1 MGGHLGLDL
10 VNTVEPRFETADRR
24 EHLVDPDAL
33 LVWAQRVRLVSD
45 PAAGSIRTAWSKAP
59 RAAVRALHEVIE
71 IREALYAVL
80 RFHLVGETRRSESPD
95 GELEFLAQRYAAALG
110 RSELRL
116 QTRSGPAD
124 PSTGPGPS
132 ARVTGSPAVTATR
145 LVIGSSPG
153 SLIPDRVVG
162 TSVELICETDL
173 SPLRS
178 CPEGEGGCGWLFL
191 DHSRNHSRRWCE
203 IGGECATQAKVR
215 RLTERRRAARRR
227 AVKG

>member
-10 VNTVEPRFETADRR
+10 VYTVEPRFRPLTAASTSSILTPSWCG
-24 EHLVDPDAL
+24 HSGCGSSATP
-33 LVWAQRVRLVSD
+33 RLVRSVRHG
-45 PAAGSIRTAWSKAP
+45 PRHPGPPCARCMRSSRFVKLCMPSSGST
-59 RAAVRALHEVIE
+59 
-71 IREALYAVL
+71 
-80 RFHLVGETRRSESPD
+80 GRRNPTSESPD

-110 RSELRL
+110 GPELRL

>member
-1 MGGHLGLDL
+1 MVAERCYRRLGSLVASALWLLEELPICLSWEAIWAWNL

-33 LVWAQRVRLVSD
+33 LVWAQRVQLVSD

-116 QTRSGPAD
+116 QTRS
-124 PSTGPGPS
+124 
-132 ARVTGSPAVTATR
+132 ARRIRAQVPVHQPELQAV
-145 LVIGSSPG
+145 
-153 SLIPDRVVG
+153 
-162 TSVELICETDL
+162 
-173 SPLRS
+173 LRS
-178 CPEGEGGCGWLFL
+178 LPP
-191 DHSRNHSRRWCE
+191 DS
-203 IGGECATQAKVR
+203 
-215 RLTERRRAARRR
+215 
-227 AVKG
+227 